1 MTVCIYFFVLLQDL
15 LALLKNVEN
24 EIKLCEVNLKDE
36 IEKRRK
42 YQVLSSTNQYYPS
55 YRRNS
60 YDRPV
65 SFVTS
70 LEMKC
75 CKTVQLMLIFFCSFL
90 YSCNILYTCT
100 VLTINMLN
108 MQGPMYIM
116 KSILRLMILQYLRY
130 TVFVKYQV
138 RNLDQILFYVWQNPF
153 DFLASQN
160 QMNVIF
166 KGI

>member
-1 MTVCIYFFVLLQDL
+1 MKQRRGENIRYFLQPISVIPD
-15 LALLKNVEN
+15 VGETHM
-24 EIKLCEVNLKDE
+24 IDQCH
-36 IEKRRK
+36 
-42 YQVLSSTNQYYPS
+42 S
-55 YRRNS
+55 
-60 YDRPV
+60 
-65 SFVTS
+65 VTS
-70 LEMKC
+70 LEI
-75 CKTVQLMLIFFCSFL
+75 TLIIMLIFFCSFL

-160 QMNVIF
+160 QCHFQGVVNKCTVDYVYVVWDALF
-166 KGI
+166 